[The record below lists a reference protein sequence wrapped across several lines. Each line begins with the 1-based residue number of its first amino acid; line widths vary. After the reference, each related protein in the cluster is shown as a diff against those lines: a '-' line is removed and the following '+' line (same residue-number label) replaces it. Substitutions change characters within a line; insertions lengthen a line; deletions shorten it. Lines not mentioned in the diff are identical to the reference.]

1 MAAIDTEVHAL
12 ARQLREITAASPA
25 AWGDMDLTFTQM
37 RALFVLAS
45 REPIRVGDL
54 ARALGMSLASASA
67 LSERLGRLG
76 YVARERGVED
86 QRTVLLV
93 LSGKGSRLLDRLE
106 RQSTTHLS
114 RAIRGMT
121 QAERRALAV
130 SLRAFVRLAPRKP
143 VRTRSGTRT
152 EASA

>member
-1 MAAIDTEVHAL
+1 MATIDTEVHAL

-121 QAERRALAV
+121 QAERRALAI

>member
-1 MAAIDTEVHAL
+1 
-12 ARQLREITAASPA
+12 
-25 AWGDMDLTFTQM
+25 M

-45 REPIRVGDL
+45 RKPVRVGDL

-93 LSGKGSRLLDRLE
+93 LSSKGTRLLDRLE
-106 RQSTTHLS
+106 RQSTAHLS
-114 RAIRGMT
+114 QAIRGMT
-121 QAERRALAV
+121 EAERRALAV

-143 VRTRSGTRT
+143 ARTRSSTRT
-152 EASA
+152 EAPA

>member
-1 MAAIDTEVHAL
+1 MATIDTEVHAL
-12 ARQLREITAASPA
+12 ARQLREIAAASPA
-25 AWGDMDLTFTQM
+25 AWGDIDLTFTQM

-93 LSGKGSRLLDRLE
+93 LSSKGTRLLDRLE
-106 RQSTTHLS
+106 RQSTAHLS
-114 RAIRGMT
+114 RAIRVMT
-121 QAERRALAV
+121 ATERRALAV

-143 VRTRSGTRT
+143 APTRSSTRT

>member
-1 MAAIDTEVHAL
+1 MATIDTEVHAL
-12 ARQLREITAASPA
+12 ARQLREIAAASPV
-25 AWGDMDLTFTQM
+25 AWGGIDLTFTQM

-45 REPIRVGDL
+45 REPVRVGEL

-93 LSGKGSRLLDRLE
+93 LSSKGMRLLDRLE
-106 RQSTTHLS
+106 RQSTAHLS
-114 RAIRGMT
+114 QTIRGMT
-121 QAERRALAV
+121 EAERRALAV
-130 SLRAFVRLAPRKP
+130 SLRAFVRLAPKKP
-143 VRTRSGTRT
+143 ARTRSSTRR
-152 EASA
+152 EVSA

>member
-1 MAAIDTEVHAL
+1 MATIDTEVHAL

-25 AWGDMDLTFTQM
+25 AWGDIDLTFTQM

-93 LSGKGSRLLDRLE
+93 LSSKGTRLLDRLE
-106 RQSTTHLS
+106 RQSTAHLS
-114 RAIRGMT
+114 RAIRVMT
-121 QAERRALAV
+121 ATERRALAV

-143 VRTRSGTRT
+143 GPTRSSTRT

>member
-1 MAAIDTEVHAL
+1 MATTDTEVHAL

-25 AWGDMDLTFTQM
+25 AWGGIDLTFTQM

-45 REPIRVGDL
+45 RKPVRVGDL

-93 LSGKGSRLLDRLE
+93 LSSKGTRLLDRLE
-106 RQSTTHLS
+106 RQSTAHLS
-114 RAIRGMT
+114 QAIRGMT
-121 QAERRALAV
+121 EAERRALAV
-130 SLRAFVRLAPRKP
+130 SLRAFVRLAPKRP
-143 VRTRSGTRT
+143 ARTRSSTRT

>member
-1 MAAIDTEVHAL
+1 MATIDAEVHAL

-93 LSGKGSRLLDRLE
+93 LSGKGTRLLDRLE
-106 RQSTTHLS
+106 RQSTMRLS

-121 QAERRALAV
+121 HAERRALAV

-143 VRTRSGTRT
+143 VRTRSSTRT

>member
-1 MAAIDTEVHAL
+1 MHAL
-12 ARQLREITAASPA
+12 ARQLREISAASPA
-25 AWGDMDLTFTQM
+25 AWGDIDLTFTQL

-45 REPIRVGDL
+45 REPLRVGDL

-76 YVARERGVED
+76 YVARERGIED
-86 QRTVLLV
+86 QRTVLIV
-93 LSGKGSRLLDRLE
+93 LSSKGRRLLDRLE

-114 RAIRGMT
+114 QAIRGMT
-121 QAERRALAV
+121 EAERQALAV
-130 SLRAFVRLAPRKP
+130 SLRAFVRLAPKRP
-143 VRTRSGTRT
+143 ARTRSSTRR

>member
-1 MAAIDTEVHAL
+1 MATIDTKVHAL
-12 ARQLREITAASPA
+12 ARQLREIAAASPV
-25 AWGDMDLTFTQM
+25 AWGGIDLTFTQM

-45 REPIRVGDL
+45 REPVRVGDL

-93 LSGKGSRLLDRLE
+93 LSSKGTRLLDRLE
-106 RQSTTHLS
+106 RQSTAHLS
-114 RAIRGMT
+114 QAIRGMT
-121 QAERRALAV
+121 EAERRALAV
-130 SLRAFVRLAPRKP
+130 SLRAFVRLAPNKP
-143 VRTRSGTRT
+143 ARTRSSTRT